1 MHQRMI
7 RSNVVLPIGQVIPG
21 AVAALLR
28 ASPLSPGKV
37 DFAWRT
43 AVGSAV
49 QRVSAVRLE
58 RGVLLVE
65 ASNGAASGQ
74 WSAELT
80 RSAPVI
86 LRRMQMLLGPDV
98 VTEIFVRA

>member
-1 MHQRMI
+1 MI
-7 RSNVVLPIGQVIPG
+7 RSECVLPIGQVIPG
-21 AVAALLR
+21 AVAELLR
-28 ASPLSPGKV
+28 AAPLSPGKV
-37 DFAWRT
+37 DFAWKT
-43 AVGSAV
+43 AVGPAV

-58 RGVLLVE
+58 NTVLLVDLP
-65 ASNGAASGQ
+65 NGAASGQ

-86 LRRMQMLLGPDV
+86 LRRMQLLLGADV

>member
-1 MHQRMI
+1 MI
-7 RSNVVLPIGQVIPG
+7 RSNHVLPIGHVIPG
-21 AVAALLR
+21 AVAEFLR

-43 AVGSAV
+43 AVGPAV

-58 RGVLLVE
+58 GHVLLVE
-65 ASNGAASGQ
+65 VSNGASSGQ
-74 WSAELT
+74 WTAELT

-86 LRRMQMLLGPDV
+86 LRRMQSLLGADV
-98 VTEIFVRA
+98 VTEMFVRA